1 MSSVSNKKL
10 TELNKQ
16 DYRASTWS
24 DIFLLK
30 DQLTEE
36 ENMISETAANYA
48 QDKLMTRVL
57 DNNRNESF
65 DKNIFRDLSTLEVIC
80 TTLHSGGKFNSKAY
94 NTSGGLHGVGL
105 SVVNALSE
113 ELIVEVNRDKNLW
126 RQEFSK
132 GMPKTKI
139 KKIKESSKKGT
150 YIEFIP
156 DKEIFGND
164 VNFDAK
170 ILKQMAESKAYLFK
184 GITINWELDA
194 DDSKNNEKISFNYPY
209 NFYIFWVLSID

>member
-65 DKNIFRDLSTLEVIC
+65 DKNIFRR
-80 TTLHSGGKFNSKAY
+80 N
-94 NTSGGLHGVGL
+94 
-105 SVVNALSE
+105 
-113 ELIVEVNRDKNLW
+113 
-126 RQEFSK
+126 FSCVDTF
-132 GMPKTKI
+132 P
-139 KKIKESSKKGT
+139 
-150 YIEFIP
+150 
-156 DKEIFGND
+156 
-164 VNFDAK
+164 AC
-170 ILKQMAESKAYLFK
+170 
-184 GITINWELDA
+184 
-194 DDSKNNEKISFNYPY
+194 
-209 NFYIFWVLSID
+209 